1 MSKQCYFLIS
11 ILFFMVS
18 GCTKDYNLYENGSKK
33 LYVIEGKVSNLRG
46 PYYVRVT
53 KSGDLSGDD
62 TGGLDNAEAV
72 KGALVTIS
80 DDMGTTDTLVPA
92 DWRVSRVSS
101 YTGER
106 GYYQTTKITGS
117 PGHTYHLQV
126 RTGNETFEASAY
138 MPYVTT
144 LDSIE
149 LRNSIPVADTN
160 FHPSQTAYAYFKEP
174 QSEEN
179 YYLLQLYMA
188 FDSTYDVAHV
198 YLYEASNIFPFYVF
212 DDKTLP
218 PYVNGMAV
226 GAILANVVDNGGFMP
241 YPVVPYDNVTVRLCS
256 LTREAYE
263 YFVAVEKQFVAD
275 GNVYKPAPA
284 SATGNISGGA
294 LGLFWATHIS
304 YKVRW

>member
-1 MSKQCYFLIS
+1 MRNVLIGA
-11 ILFFMVS
+11 LLLMAA
-18 GCTKDYNLYENGSKK
+18 GCTKDYNLQGNGSKQ
-33 LYVIEGKVSNLRG
+33 LYVIEGRISNLQG
-46 PYYVRVT
+46 PYYVRIT
-53 KSGDLSGDD
+53 MSEGLSGQP

-72 KGALVTIS
+72 KDALVIIS
-80 DDMGTTDTLVPA
+80 DDMGMVDTLVPA
-92 DWRVSRVSS
+92 DWRVSRVSPP
-101 YTGER
+101 YTGDR

-126 RTGNETFEASAY
+126 RTGNETFQASAY

-149 LRNSIPVADTN
+149 LRNSIPVTDTN
-160 FHPSQTAYAYFKEP
+160 VHPSQTAYAYFKEP

-179 YYLLQLYMA
+179 YYLLQLNTAY
-188 FDSTYDVAHV
+188 DSTYDNARGYFSVAG
-198 YLYEASNIFPFYVF
+198 IFPFYVF

-226 GAILANVVDNGGFMP
+226 GAILANGVDNGGFVP
-241 YPVVPYDNVTVRLCS
+241 YPVVPYDDVEVRLCS

-263 YFVAVEKQFVAD
+263 YFVTIEKQFQVD

-284 SATGNISGGA
+284 SASGNISGGA
-294 LGLFWATHIS
+294 LGLFWATSIS
-304 YKVRW
+304 YKVRLY